1 MVDTGHL
8 AFPLLQRAGKILPQ
22 MRTLAFWSNLL
33 SFLAIATGNSAYMR
47 YRAGIN
53 CGAARAWLEENSP
66 LGQYVWMEYHEFSVQ
81 FTLPFT
87 VACTS
92 SISLLAVNLSN
103 VRFDNGDKK

>member
-1 MVDTGHL
+1 
-8 AFPLLQRAGKILPQ
+8 
-22 MRTLAFWSNLL
+22 
-33 SFLAIATGNSAYMR
+33 MR

-53 CGAARAWLEENSP
+53 FGAARALLEENS
-66 LGQYVWMEYHEFSVQ
+66 LLWQYALREYHGFSVQ
-81 FTLPFT
+81 FTLPLT